1 MKACPKNRPVT
12 GYGLRVTKETKV
24 SSPSTSNHSP
34 VTSNPARAGIG
45 LSGKYTDVAHYP
57 DGSSRVLQQ
66 GHNLILDGGLGMV
79 AGALGGLSPPIWG
92 WAMGS
97 GSPNWD
103 VEAPTVTPD
112 LAALTTPVLTKA
124 ARFSF
129 WNLEENRFSLT
140 PTDTLDVRVVLLAEE
155 GNGTLREFALVGP
168 PPEHPLFNAVIHPPI
183 EKTAEFNLER
193 IMRISFGR
201 AE

>member
-1 MKACPKNRPVT
+1 MADVDGGMT
-12 GYGLRVTKETKV
+12 M
-24 SSPSTSNHSP
+24 SN
-34 VTSNPARAGIG
+34 VLTLCGR
-45 LSGKYTDVAHYP
+45 YRDVAHFP
-57 DGSSRVLQQ
+57 DGTCRVLQE
-66 GHNLILDGGLGMV
+66 GRNLILDGGLGTV
-79 AGALGGLSPPIWG
+79 AGCLGGIASPLWG

-103 VEAPTVTPD
+103 VEAPAVTPD
-112 LAALTTPVLTKA
+112 LIALTTPVITKA

-129 WNLEENRFSLT
+129 WSRDENRFSLT

-155 GNGTLREFALVGP
+155 GNGILREFALVGP

-193 IMRISFGR
+193 ILRVTFARSDP
-201 AE
+201 

>member
-1 MKACPKNRPVT
+1 MTFPK
-12 GYGLRVTKETKV
+12 
-24 SSPSTSNHSP
+24 SSPVRGSQFVVGGKTRNQEP
-34 VTSNPARAGIG
+34 RTTNRAGIG
-45 LSGKYTDVAHYP
+45 LAGSYRDVAHFP
-57 DGSSRVLQQ
+57 DGTSRVLQE
-66 GHNLILDGGLGMV
+66 GKNLILDAGLGTV
-79 AGALGGLSPPIWG
+79 AGCLGGIASPLWG

-103 VEAPTVTPD
+103 VEAPMVTPD

-129 WNLEENRFSLT
+129 WNQEENRFSLT

-183 EKTAEFNLER
+183 EKTPEFNLER
-193 IMRISFGR
+193 ILRITFSR
-201 AE
+201 SDT